1 ILTTKAFRVYI
12 SGGVQKRIEKIAY
25 LAKQGPEIRRL
36 LHVCIHDPLPGSQNC
51 GVCSKCIRTELAM
64 EGLGV
69 LDRFSEAFPLDVY
82 REHHDEIVAK
92 ANMASR
98 NQHMAEAIGAMK
110 DRGFVNSESIE
121 RKIRGGKAAS
131 AVINAHKEEL
141 LKKIKEK
148 GLI

>member
-1 ILTTKAFRVYI
+1 
-12 SGGVQKRIEKIAY
+12 
-25 LAKQGPEIRRL
+25 
-36 LHVCIHDPLPGSQNC
+36 
-51 GVCSKCIRTELAM
+51 M

-69 LDRFSEAFPLDVY
+69 LDLFSEAFPLDVY
-82 REHHDEIVAK
+82 RQHHDEIVAK

-98 NQHMAEAIGAMK
+98 NQHMAEAIEAMNAS
-110 DRGFVNSESIE
+110 GFKITENIE

-141 LKKIKEK
+141 LEKIKEK